1 MNKAELLAKIE
12 AMRAKKIAEEIK
24 LQEPIAEETMQTEA
38 EVEAEVKIEVTNLTE
53 TPTIL
58 KQLLGIVDTIEE
70 SQDTSEVALKKA
82 SEQVEKTK
90 AYIVY
95 LQSILPI
102 LEAKTQAMIEAKHKP
117 NPIIIQS
124 KVNYNLN

>member
-12 AMRAKKIAEEIK
+12 AMRVNKIAEEIK
-24 LQEPIAEETMQTEA
+24 PQEPIAEETMQ
-38 EVEAEVKIEVTNLTE
+38 VEAEVTIELTNLTE

-82 SEQVEKTK
+82 SEQVEKAK

>member
-1 MNKAELLAKIE
+1 MNKAELIAKIE
-12 AMRAKKIAEEIK
+12 AMKANKIAEEIK
-24 LQEPIAEETMQTEA
+24 TKETKAEETPTEETTA
-38 EVEAEVKIEVTNLTE
+38 IEIPTQSNNLTE

-70 SQDTSEVALKKA
+70 SQDTSEIALRKA
-82 SEQVEKTK
+82 SEQVEKAK

-102 LEAKTQAMIEAKHKP
+102 LEAKTNAMIEAKHKP
-117 NPIIIQS
+117 QPIKIQS
-124 KVNYNLN
+124 NINYNLN

>member
-1 MNKAELLAKIE
+1 MNKAELIAKIE
-12 AMRAKKIAEEIK
+12 AMKANKIADEIK
-24 LQEPIAEETMQTEA
+24 TEETTTEETTA
-38 EVEAEVKIEVTNLTE
+38 IEIPTQSNNLTE

-70 SQDTSEVALKKA
+70 SQDTSEIALRKA
-82 SEQVEKTK
+82 SEQVEKAK

-102 LEAKTQAMIEAKHKP
+102 LEAKTNAMIEAKHKP
-117 NPIIIQS
+117 QPIKIQS
-124 KVNYNLN
+124 NINYNLN

>member
-1 MNKAELLAKIE
+1 MNKAELIAKIE
-12 AMRAKKIAEEIK
+12 AMKANKIAEEIK
-24 LQEPIAEETMQTEA
+24 TKETKAEETPA
-38 EVEAEVKIEVTNLTE
+38 EETTAIEIPTQSNNLTE

-70 SQDTSEVALKKA
+70 SQDTSEIALRKA
-82 SEQVEKTK
+82 SEQVEKAK

-102 LEAKTQAMIEAKHKP
+102 LEAKTNAMIEAKHKP
-117 NPIIIQS
+117 QPIKIQS
-124 KVNYNLN
+124 NINYNLN